1 MKKIKNMDVEWGYSG
16 ERGPEHWHELCDW
29 YKEGASYP
37 YQSPIALHH
46 QTDGSTVTKTASTNL
61 SLNELA
67 FYYVQ
72 EHFTEKEFKNTLHFV
87 PYDTKSYV
95 LFHEEKYVLTDIHFH
110 MPSEHIIDEQQ
121 EELEFH
127 LVHMN
132 EQGENLVLGILFTL
146 SDEGGLILQDQEE
159 VVWDYDNHAEWFNPK
174 IFLPQNKSHFYYVGS
189 LTTPPTKGPINWFV
203 FDTIRPM
210 NRRFIHQ
217 FREEVAENNNRP
229 LQPTKDRTITY
240 FTGVKKE

>member
-16 ERGPEHWHELCDW
+16 TRGPEHWHELCDW
-29 YKEGASYP
+29 FKEGASYP
-37 YQSPIALHH
+37 YQSPIPLHH
-46 QTDGSTVTKTASTNL
+46 QKIDASAI
-61 SLNELA
+61 NELA
-67 FYYVQ
+67 FFYER

-95 LFHEEKYVLTDIHFH
+95 LFNGVKYSLTDIHFH
-110 MPSEHIIDEQQ
+110 MPSEHIIDDHQ

-132 EQGENLVLGILFTL
+132 EQKENLVLGALFTL
-146 SDEGGLILQDQEE
+146 SDTGGLILKNQEGE
-159 VVWDYDNHAEWFNPK
+159 VWDFDNHTEWFNPE
-174 IFLPQNKSHFYYVGS
+174 IFLPEKKSHFYYVGS

-203 FDTIRPM
+203 FDTVRTM
-210 NRRFIHQ
+210 NRNFVTQ
-217 FREEVAENNNRP
+217 FRNEVAENNNRP
-229 LQPTKDRTITY
+229 LQPIKDRKIRF